1 MTNRL
6 RIQVLLALS
15 VALLFPGIVEAQGIL
30 LLAHGGRDEWNA
42 EVLQV
47 ASEVDSE
54 YPIEVAFGM
63 ANRRAIQE
71 AVDRLAEREVTEI
84 VAVPLFIS
92 SHSSVMRATEYLLGH
107 RDDAPPQMEA
117 FGRMAARMMAAGSG
131 SAGSSSAGFGSDDGF
146 DWTTPIEKPLPISL
160 ATALDDHA
168 LVAEIL
174 LARAMDVSERPNEEV
189 VVVVAHGP
197 GSDEDNELW
206 LENMGALVER
216 MRPQTRF
223 SRIEY
228 LTVRDDASEEVRD
241 EATTELR
248 AVVEGGVQE
257 GKSVLI
263 VPLLLSYGGIE
274 VGIRERLEGL
284 SYRMANRALLPDE
297 RLSDWV
303 LMQAQGR

>member
-6 RIQVLLALS
+6 RTQVLLALS
-15 VALLFPGIVEAQGIL
+15 VALLFPGVVEAQGIL

-47 ASEVDSE
+47 ASNVDSAH
-54 YPIEVAFGM
+54 PVEVAFGM
-63 ANRRAIQE
+63 ANKRAIE
-71 AVDRLAEREVTEI
+71 DAVARLAERDVEEI
-84 VAVPLFIS
+84 VAVPLFVS

-107 RDDAPPQMEA
+107 RDDAPPEMEA

-131 SAGSSSAGFGSDDGF
+131 SAGSASDDGF
-146 DWTTPIEKPLPISL
+146 DWTTPIEKPLPITL

-174 LARAMDVSERPNEEV
+174 LARAMDVSERQDEEV

-197 GSDEDNELW
+197 SSEEDNRLW
-206 LENMGALVER
+206 LENMRSLVER
-216 MRPQTRF
+216 MRPQTQF
-223 SRIEY
+223 SRIDY
-228 LTVRDDASEEVRD
+228 LTVRDDAAEEIQDR
-241 EATTELR
+241 ATTELR
-248 AVVEGGVQE
+248 AVVEAGVRE

-284 SYRMANRALLPDE
+284 TYRMVDRALLPDE

-303 LMQAQGR
+303 LMQAGER

>member
-6 RIQVLLALS
+6 RTQVLLALS
-15 VALLFPGIVEAQGIL
+15 FALLFPGIVEAQGIL
-30 LLAHGGRDEWNA
+30 LLAHGGRGEWNA

-47 ASEVDSE
+47 ASNVDSDH
-54 YPIEVAFGM
+54 PVEVAFGM
-63 ANRRAIQE
+63 ANKRTIERAV
-71 AVDRLAEREVTEI
+71 ARLVERGVNEI

-92 SHSSVMRATEYLLGH
+92 SHSSVMRATEFLLGH

-117 FGRMAARMMAAGSG
+117 FGRMAAGMMAAGSG
-131 SAGSSSAGFGSDDGF
+131 SAGSGSDGGF

-174 LARAMDVSERPNEEV
+174 LSRASDVSERPGEEV
-189 VVVVAHGP
+189 LVLVAHGP
-197 GSDEDNELW
+197 GSDEDNRLW
-206 LENMGALVER
+206 LENMRSLVER

-228 LTVRDDASEEVRD
+228 LTVRDDASEEIQD
-241 EATTELR
+241 QATTELR
-248 AVVEGGVQE
+248 AVVEAGVRE

-284 SYRMANRALLPDE
+284 SYRMANQALLPDK
-297 RLSDWV
+297 RLSEWV
-303 LMQAQGR
+303 LMQVDER

>member
-1 MTNRL
+1 MTHRL
-6 RIQVLLALS
+6 RTSLLLALS

-42 EVLQV
+42 EVLRV
-47 ASEVDSE
+47 ASNVDSNH
-54 YPIEVAFGM
+54 PVEVAFGM
-63 ANRRAIQE
+63 ANKRTIE
-71 AVDRLAEREVTEI
+71 DAVARLAEREVTEI
-84 VAVPLFIS
+84 VAVPLFVS

-107 RDDAPPQMEA
+107 RDDAPPELEA
-117 FGRMAARMMAAGSG
+117 FARMAARMSAAGSSEEPG
-131 SAGSSSAGFGSDDGF
+131 G
-146 DWTTPIEKPLPISL
+146 DWTTPIETTTPISL

-168 LVAEIL
+168 LVAEML
-174 LARAMDVSERPNEEV
+174 LSRASEISERPDEEV

-197 GSDEDNELW
+197 GSDEDNYLW

-216 MRPQTRF
+216 MRPQTQF

-241 EATTELR
+241 QATTELR

-257 GKSVLI
+257 AKSVLI

-284 SYRMANRALLPDE
+284 EYRMAHQALLPDE
-297 RLSDWV
+297 RLSEWV
-303 LMQAQGR
+303 LMQVQEQ